1 MNATTNV
8 IRLVREWIEKA
19 EEDLLTA
26 QVLMSTSENRPV
38 NNVCFHAQQC
48 VEKYIKALLISLSI
62 NFPKVHDIGELLQL
76 IPPALKL
83 RLDIPDQERLTD
95 YATVCRYPG
104 EWAAITDAES
114 EEAIVTARKVREAI
128 RAHLPKETLD

>member
-62 NFPKVHDIGELLQL
+62 NFPKVSPPERYERQFELISRKKRSTDRGFLGF
-76 IPPALKL
+76 L
-83 RLDIPDQERLTD
+83 R
-95 YATVCRYPG
+95 VF
-104 EWAAITDAES
+104 ES
-114 EEAIVTARKVREAI
+114 
-128 RAHLPKETLD
+128 

>member
-62 NFPKVHDIGELLQL
+62 NFPKVSPPERYERQFELISRKKRSTDRGFVRVSSSLRVLLVGFLLAPAKTLPSVQIGF
-76 IPPALKL
+76 
-83 RLDIPDQERLTD
+83 
-95 YATVCRYPG
+95 
-104 EWAAITDAES
+104 AAPEFSA
-114 EEAIVTARKVREAI
+114 
-128 RAHLPKETLD
+128 P